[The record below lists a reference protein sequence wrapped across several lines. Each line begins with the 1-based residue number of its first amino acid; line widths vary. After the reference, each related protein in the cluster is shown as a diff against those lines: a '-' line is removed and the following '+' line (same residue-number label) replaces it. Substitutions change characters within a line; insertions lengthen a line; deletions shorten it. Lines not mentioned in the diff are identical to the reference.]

1 VRRRPRHGIS
11 TEIDGSTGFVRFHNE
26 VDIAAMA
33 DIEQAFIGLTELGA
47 ERIVVD
53 FSDARFVDSKAIE
66 AVMRG
71 GQAARQAGLRV
82 AAAGAEG
89 SVARAI
95 AICGLD
101 HAMPVYD
108 SRDQALA
115 AL

>member
-1 VRRRPRHGIS
+1 VRRQPRRGIS
-11 TEIDGSTGFVRFHNE
+11 ADVDGSTGFIRFHDE
-26 VDIAAMA
+26 VDISAMA
-33 DIEQAFIGLTELGA
+33 EIEQAFIGLTELGV

-53 FSDARFVDSKAIE
+53 LSEARFVDSKAIE

-71 GQAARQAGLRV
+71 GQSARAAGVRV
-82 AAAGAEG
+82 AAAGAGG

-95 AICGLD
+95 EICGLD
-101 HAMPVYD
+101 HAMLVYD